1 MSTVPVVQGAGSSNS
16 AQDISTSSAPL
27 TLKERIS
34 NLLSSTAFKVGLVV
48 IGLLLVIATL
58 IFLVLAASFVNA
70 IYLVAIPA
78 ILGCVNICV
87 GILSME
93 GHCSPERWILC
104 KKVLKTSEDIIDD
117 GQINNS
123 NKVFTDERLNAI
135 DGVVESLS
143 RRNSLVDQT
152 Q

>member
-16 AQDISTSSAPL
+16 AQDISTSSVPL
-27 TLKERIS
+27 TLQGRIS

-48 IGLLLVIATL
+48 MGLLLVMAT
-58 IFLVLAASFVNA
+58 IFLVSAASFVNP
-70 IYLVAIPA
+70 IYLAIPA
-78 ILGCVNICV
+78 IVGCVNICV

-93 GHCSPERWILC
+93 GYCSPERWSLC
-104 KKVLKTSEDIIDD
+104 KKVLKASEDIIDD

-135 DGVVESLS
+135 GGVVESLS

>member
-16 AQDISTSSAPL
+16 AQDISTRPL

-58 IFLVLAASFVNA
+58 IFLVSAASFVNA

-93 GHCSPERWILC
+93 GYCSPERWILC

-135 DGVVESLS
+135 GGVVESLS

>member
-16 AQDISTSSAPL
+16 AQDISTRPL

-48 IGLLLVIATL
+48 IGLLLVMAT
-58 IFLVLAASFVNA
+58 IFLVSAASFVNA

-135 DGVVESLS
+135 GGVVESLS

>member
-34 NLLSSTAFKVGLVV
+34 NLLSSTAF
-48 IGLLLVIATL
+48 
-58 IFLVLAASFVNA
+58 
-70 IYLVAIPA
+70 
-78 ILGCVNICV
+78 
-87 GILSME
+87 
-93 GHCSPERWILC
+93 
-104 KKVLKTSEDIIDD
+104 KTSEDIIDD

>member
-48 IGLLLVIATL
+48 IGLLLVITAL
-58 IFLVLAASFVNA
+58 IFLVSAASFVNA
-70 IYLVAIPA
+70 IYLGIPA

-123 NKVFTDERLNAI
+123 NKVFTDERLNAM

>member
-16 AQDISTSSAPL
+16 AQDISTRPL

-48 IGLLLVIATL
+48 IGLLLVMAT
-58 IFLVLAASFVNA
+58 IFLVSAASFVNP
-70 IYLVAIPA
+70 IYLAIPA
-78 ILGCVNICV
+78 IVGCVNICV

-93 GHCSPERWILC
+93 GYCSPERWSLC
-104 KKVLKTSEDIIDD
+104 KKVLKASEDIIDD

-135 DGVVESLS
+135 DGVVASLS